1 MAASPIEG
9 HGRSNRELVAVA
21 HKPHQVVSWGLWDAG
36 NSSFHALVVTF
47 VFAVYLVNAVGE
59 NVTGPFAPS
68 TWLAW
73 SMAIGG
79 LIIAVLAPVTGQR
92 SDAAG
97 RRKRALAILTVMTI
111 ACMFGMYFVRDSDA
125 PFTFNLGFTEFTVE
139 FYYFWL
145 GLLLLA
151 MAAAFSELSNVPYN
165 AMLRQVSRPESVG
178 RVSGLAWSFGYFG
191 GIFLLLFSYFGFMAG
206 DGDTRGYFG
215 LSAEEGFNVRMVVV
229 MAAIWFAILA
239 VPLFLTIPEL
249 PRDPRAA
256 QRATLKQSY
265 AKVFRDVKTLYRED
279 RRTVL
284 YLIAQ
289 GIFRDGL
296 SGVFAF
302 GAILAVTV
310 YGITESDVLLFGAA
324 ANIVAGIGAVCAGF
338 FDDWFGP
345 KAVIVTG
352 LIAMIATGL
361 VLLFAEG
368 PMMFWIFGLIL
379 TFWVGPI
386 QSAARTFL
394 VRLTP
399 PGLEG
404 QMFGLYLMVGRA
416 VSFLT
421 PALFGLF
428 VWIFAGDRFG
438 IIGII
443 LVLAAGLALVLAVKK
458 PDQMGVGIRA
468 SEPIT

>member
-1 MAASPIEG
+1 MTASPLQG
-9 HGRSNRELVAVA
+9 HGRSKEELVATA
-21 HKPHQVVSWGLWDAG
+21 NKPHQVISWGLWDAG

-59 NVTGPFAPS
+59 NITGPFAAS

-97 RRKRALAILTVMTI
+97 RRKRALGFLTVLTI
-111 ACMFGMYFVRDSDA
+111 ICMFGMFFVRNSDT
-125 PFTFNLGFTEFTVE
+125 PFTFNLGFTEFTVQH
-139 FYYFWL
+139 YYFWL
-145 GLLLLA
+145 GLILLA
-151 MAAAFSELSNVPYN
+151 LAAAFSELSNVPYN

-178 RVSGLAWSFGYFG
+178 KVSGLAWSFGYFG
-191 GIFLLLFSYFGFMAG
+191 GIFLLLFSFFGFMAG
-206 DGDTRGYFG
+206 DGDTRGFLG
-215 LSAEEGFNVRMVVV
+215 LSTDEGFNVRMVVV

-249 PRDPRAA
+249 PRDPRADH
-256 QRATLKQSY
+256 RATLRQSY

-284 YLIAQ
+284 YLLAQ

-324 ANIVAGIGAVCAGF
+324 ANIVAGLGALSAGF
-338 FDDWFGP
+338 FDDKFGP

-352 LIAMIATGL
+352 LVAMIATGV
-361 VLLFAEG
+361 VLLMAEG
-368 PMMFWIFGLIL
+368 PMMFWVFGLIL

-386 QSAARTFL
+386 QSAARTFM

-399 PGLEG
+399 PGREG
-404 QMFGLYLMVGRA
+404 EMFGLYLMVGRA

-438 IIGII
+438 IIGIV
-443 LVLAAGLALVLAVKK
+443 LVLSAGLALVLAVKK
-458 PDQMGVGIRA
+458 PDQLGVGMRA
-468 SEPIT
+468 TP

>member
-1 MAASPIEG
+1 MTASPLQG
-9 HGRSNRELVAVA
+9 HGRRNDELVGTAN
-21 HKPHQVVSWGLWDAG
+21 KPRQVISWGLWDAG
-36 NSSFHALVVTF
+36 NSSFHALIVTF
-47 VFAVYLVNAVGE
+47 VFAVYLVNTVGE
-59 NVTGPFAPS
+59 NITGPFAAS

-73 SMAIGG
+73 SMAVGG
-79 LIIAVLAPVTGQR
+79 IIIAVLAPVTGQR
-92 SDAAG
+92 SDATG
-97 RRKRALAILTVMTI
+97 RRKRTLAFLTIGTVV
-111 ACMFGMYFVRDSDA
+111 CMFGMFFVRNSEA
-125 PFTFNLGFTEFTVE
+125 PFTVNLGFTEFQVE

-145 GLLLLA
+145 GLILLA
-151 MAAAFSELSNVPYN
+151 LAAAFSELANVPYY
-165 AMLRQVSRPESVG
+165 AMLRQVSRPESIG
-178 RVSGLAWSFGYFG
+178 RISGFAWSLGYFG
-191 GIFLLLFSYFGFMAG
+191 GIFLLLFSFFGFISG
-206 DGDTRGYFG
+206 DGDTRGFFG
-215 LSAEEGFNVRMVVV
+215 LSTDEGFNVRMVVI
-229 MAAIWFAILA
+229 MAAVWFAVLA

-249 PRDPRAA
+249 PPDPRAPK
-256 QRATLKQSY
+256 RASIKQSY

-284 YLIAQ
+284 FLLAQ
-289 GIFRDGL
+289 GVFRDGL

-324 ANIVAGIGAVCAGF
+324 ANIVAGIGAVSAGF
-338 FDDWFGP
+338 FDDKFGP
-345 KAVIVTG
+345 KAVIATG
-352 LIAMIATGL
+352 LTAMIAAGV

-368 PMMFWIFGLIL
+368 PMMFWIFGLVL

-386 QSAARTFL
+386 QSASRTFL

-428 VWIFAGDRFG
+428 VWLFAGDRYG
-438 IIGII
+438 ILGII
-443 LVLAAGLALVLAVKK
+443 LVLAAGLALLLAVKK
-458 PDQMGVGIRA
+458 PDQLGVGVAR
-468 SEPIT
+468 